1 MQGFAPAGFI
11 SSNAPVVNPSN
22 PNVVSGGSGVRLE
35 SGTLSTPQQQAAAG
49 QQQQAAALQQQQ
61 WLQQWQLPPGSQ
73 GGQVFAQAQQQ
84 QQQQQQQS
92 LQRQALQQQQQLQ
105 QQQYQQ
111 VHPQQQQQSQQQQSW
126 PLSGLNLESGTLQQQ
141 QQADVSVS
149 GPYKSTDEL
158 VANALQQA
166 AILGAG
172 GDWNLRKANPKAVK
186 AWGRSRQQN

>member
-1 MQGFAPAGFI
+1 
-11 SSNAPVVNPSN
+11 V
-22 PNVVSGGSGVRLE
+22 
-35 SGTLSTPQQQAAAG
+35 QA
-49 QQQQAAALQQQQ
+49 
-61 WLQQWQLPPGSQ
+61 
-73 GGQVFAQAQQQ
+73 
-84 QQQQQQQS
+84 
-92 LQRQALQQQQQLQ
+92 QQLQ
-105 QQQYQQ
+105 QDLQQQPLQQ
-111 VHPQQQQQSQQQQSW
+111 QHPQQQQQSQQQQSW